1 MNPTKFGSLNLDT
14 TSSRYEFLN
23 FFTKYGIINKENRIS
38 NRAQLLGAPSPVHPL
53 RLIAGASRS
62 TVPPISDTEV
72 EDDADRRK
80 LADGEVSGETPG
92 TIMFLSLTHT

>member
-38 NRAQLLGAPSPVHPL
+38 NRAQMLGAPGLVHPL
-53 RLIAGASRS
+53 RLTAGTCWS
-62 TVPPISDTEV
+62 TVPPISNTGA
-72 EDDADRRK
+72 EDGADQRK
-80 LADGEVSGETPG
+80 LIDGEVSGETPG
-92 TIMFLSLTHT
+92 TIVFLSSTRT